1 MFLAH
6 ARRAAPALIVAAAAL
21 AWILVIFGLTDLLPA
36 SISARIGDLGDYIGL
51 VDVARTEV
59 TDASFSVIERL
70 AHWQAAINMWT
81 DHPWLGVG
89 PGNYAT
95 VYELYRLPRW
105 QDALGHAHNVYLNIA
120 GESGVL
126 GLLGYLLLWAAGI
139 WQALRSTASNRRFVA
154 AVGAGVLGGLVH
166 ATVHNVF
173 DNLWVQHIYLVLALM
188 FGLLAV
194 LNSDEIKS

>member
-1 MFLAH
+1 M
-6 ARRAAPALIVAAAAL
+6 
-21 AWILVIFGLTDLLPA
+21 
-36 SISARIGDLGDYIGL
+36 
-51 VDVARTEV
+51 
-59 TDASFSVIERL
+59 
-70 AHWQAAINMWT
+70 
-81 DHPWLGVG
+81 
-89 PGNYAT
+89 
-95 VYELYRLPRW
+95 
-105 QDALGHAHNVYLNIA
+105 
-120 GESGVL
+120 L